1 MSFVNGIYLTF
12 KYNDAITCICLPYP
26 LRSHVN
32 QTPKM
37 NKTIGSKL
45 GLHLEI
51 SEKNNYCIRG

>member
-32 QTPKM
+32 QTPKIH
-37 NKTIGSKL
+37 KTIGSKL

-51 SEKNNYCIRG
+51 SEKK